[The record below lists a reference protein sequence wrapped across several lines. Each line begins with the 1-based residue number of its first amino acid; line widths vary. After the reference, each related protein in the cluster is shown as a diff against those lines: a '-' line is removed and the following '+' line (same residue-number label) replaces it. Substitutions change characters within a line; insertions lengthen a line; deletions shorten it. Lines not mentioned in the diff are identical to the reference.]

1 MLPKF
6 YSFLPC
12 SLSILCPQFDVLSSC
27 LLGLVFSLL
36 VSKGYSLRSIVG
48 MIKYWK
54 IYFLRVR
61 KSEYTAPVLSS
72 FINIPDL
79 IKSISSIRFKL
90 LAKQL
95 YKREPTRAILYYPE
109 TLLIFYLLFF
119 WRKRIFIFGSNIPCR
134 CHCLF
139 LTCSKTLNF
148 LGEAYRYLEYGLFY
162 LNPFVLSL
170 LIGINFT
177 AGTAL
182 ILVTILIA
190 YSLCTSILI
199 NRFCGHTHGAGV
211 DNLSAFLSHLNLSSK
226 DVVFPVSM
234 RLGADIV
241 ARTGCRSFWWQPGGI
256 TDLDMYDD
264 YLHEYP
270 YLSLNWEKLC
280 DRHGVSFIVVDKA
293 AEAKFLDRYNFSS
306 LNAFLEDE
314 SYIAY
319 KYN

>member
-1 MLPKF
+1 
-6 YSFLPC
+6 
-12 SLSILCPQFDVLSSC
+12 
-27 LLGLVFSLL
+27 
-36 VSKGYSLRSIVG
+36 
-48 MIKYWK
+48 
-54 IYFLRVR
+54 
-61 KSEYTAPVLSS
+61 VLSS

-79 IKSISSIRFKL
+79 IKSISSKRFKL

-119 WRKRIFIFGSNIPCR
+119 GENEFLYLGEIYFAVAIVF
-134 CHCLF
+134 F
-139 LTCSKTLNF
+139 LTCSKTFNF

-162 LNPFVLSL
+162 LNPFVLSF

-177 AGTAL
+177 AGSAL
-182 ILVTILIA
+182 ILVTILIG
-190 YSLCTSILI
+190 YSLFISILI
-199 NRFCGHTHGAGV
+199 NRFCGHTQGAGE
-211 DNLSAFLSHLNLSSK
+211 DNLSAFLSHLNLSSS

-293 AEAKFLDRYNFSS
+293 AQAKFLDRYNFSS
-306 LNAFLEDE
+306 LKAFLEDE